1 MIIIDEEEIIYTT
14 IRMSVSSE
22 LQDKSVSS
30 ILNGMFNQD
39 KESITFICDKSDIE
53 YLIQKL
59 EKIKQML

>member
-1 MIIIDEEEIIYTT
+1 
-14 IRMSVSSE
+14 MSVSSE